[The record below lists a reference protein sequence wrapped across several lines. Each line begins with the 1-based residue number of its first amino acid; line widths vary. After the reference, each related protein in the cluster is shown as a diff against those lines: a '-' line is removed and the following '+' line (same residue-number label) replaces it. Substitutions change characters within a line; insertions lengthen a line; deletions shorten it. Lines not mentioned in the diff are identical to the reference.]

1 MERGRAIGPLGIL
14 ARLAVAA
21 GLLWLAF
28 GDDRGLTWGAA
39 LWGLVAFPAA
49 LLLAQVLRSR
59 FSPAPL
65 RATGTAGH
73 AANLAIIAALFL
85 LPSPPD
91 VRDGAALFYAASMV
105 VAAWRG
111 YAGCEV
117 LAIANWLLRRD
128 DQVGCAV
135 FSPLDELEA
144 RLTGKA
150 LGRGPAR

>member
-1 MERGRAIGPLGIL
+1 MERGRAIGPLGTL
-14 ARLAVAA
+14 ARVAVAA
-21 GLLWLAF
+21 GLLGLAF
-28 GDDRGLTWGAA
+28 GDDRGPTWGAA

-49 LLLAQVLRSR
+49 LLLGQRLWAR
-59 FSPAPL
+59 FSTAPL
-65 RATGTAGH
+65 RATGPVGH

-128 DQVGCAV
+128 DQVGCVV
-135 FSPLDELEA
+135 FAPLDVLEA

-150 LGRGPAR
+150 LGRGSAR

>member
-1 MERGRAIGPLGIL
+1 MERGRAIGPLGTL
-14 ARLAVAA
+14 ARIAVAA

-28 GDDRGLTWGAA
+28 GDDRGPTWGAA

-49 LLLAQVLRSR
+49 LLLAQGLWAR
-59 FSPAPL
+59 FSTAPL
-65 RATGTAGH
+65 RATGPVGH
-73 AANLAIIAALFL
+73 AANLAIIAVLFL

-117 LAIANWLLRRD
+117 LAIPNWLLRRD
-128 DQVGCAV
+128 DQVGCVV
-135 FSPLDELEA
+135 FAPLDEIEA
-144 RLTGKA
+144 RLAGRA
-150 LGRGPAR
+150 LRRGPAR